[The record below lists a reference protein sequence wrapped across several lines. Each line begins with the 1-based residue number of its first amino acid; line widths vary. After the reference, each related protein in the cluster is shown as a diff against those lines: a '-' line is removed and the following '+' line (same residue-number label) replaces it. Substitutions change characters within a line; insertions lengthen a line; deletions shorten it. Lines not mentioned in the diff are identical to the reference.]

1 MLDSGGLVIKHN
13 NEILL
18 IKPKGIYGKNF
29 SIPKG
34 LIEKGENYID
44 AAIRETYEEI
54 GLKIEK
60 NDIIFSE
67 FNIIPYINNGIVS
80 KRLHYFLI
88 DLSKTDKSTILKSL
102 KLQESEVEAADFY
115 VKEEAINLIFWRQE
129 ILLYQFL

>member
-1 MLDSGGLVIKHN
+1 MLDSCGLVIKHN

-34 LIEKGENYID
+34 LIEEGEDYID

-60 NDIIFSE
+60 KDIVFTE
-67 FNIIPYINNGIVS
+67 FNIIPYINNGTVS
-80 KRLHYFLI
+80 KRLHYFLV
-88 DLSKTDKSTILKSL
+88 DLSMMDKSTILKSL
-102 KLQESEVEAADFY
+102 KLQESEVETANFY
-115 VKEEAINLIFWRQE
+115 HKEEAISLIFWRQE
-129 ILLYQFL
+129 LLLYQFL